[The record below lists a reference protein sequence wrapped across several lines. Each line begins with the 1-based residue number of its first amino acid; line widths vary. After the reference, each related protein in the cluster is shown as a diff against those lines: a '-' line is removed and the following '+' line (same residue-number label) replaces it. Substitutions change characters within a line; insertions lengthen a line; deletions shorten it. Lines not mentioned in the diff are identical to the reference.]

1 MLLVLLAAGSSS
13 RMKTSSKKE
22 WLPLGSGSVLSEA
35 LKAFLL
41 ALPNLRL
48 KAIAIAVNEGGLEDA
63 KRAVNLDPSIQG
75 LLRGI
80 PLFFCTGGKTRQE
93 SVLLSLE
100 ALDQANNGAG
110 GSLFDSEGALVLVHD
125 AARPFVSK
133 NVILRVIDG
142 ASHYGAAIPAVPA
155 VDTQKQLAG
164 DGFIAHH
171 LERRT
176 IAASQTPQGFVFKK
190 LLACHKLASATDREF
205 TDDSEVWDAFPDATG
220 GMRVRVV
227 EGDVR
232 NKKITFQSD
241 IPSARQ
247 QLRVGL
253 GEDLHRLVAGKKLLL
268 GGVEIPSPKGEE
280 AHSDGDVLLHAVCDA
295 LLGAAGMGDIGEHFS
310 DTSEKWRDA
319 DSKELLRTV
328 WNEVR
333 GEGFALVNLDCV
345 VHLEKPK
352 IAGFKDAIKFSVA
365 GILDVSPSQMSVKAK
380 TNEGLGDIGKGNA
393 VSVSCVCLLERH
405 I

>member
-1 MLLVLLAAGSSS
+1 MTEDVLLVLLAAGSSS
-13 RMKTSSKKE
+13 RMKTAVKKE

-35 LKAFLL
+35 FRAFLL
-41 ALPNLRL
+41 ALPL
-48 KAIAIAVNEGGLEDA
+48 KAIAIAVNEGGKEDA
-63 KRAVNLDPSIQG
+63 KRALNRDPSIQG

-100 ALDQANNGAG
+100 ALSQANKDVG
-110 GSLFDSEGALVLVHD
+110 GTLFSESALVLVHD
-125 AARPFVSK
+125 AARPFVSAET
-133 NVILRVIDG
+133 ILRVRDG
-142 ASHYGAAIPAVPA
+142 ASRYGAAIPAVPA

-176 IAASQTPQGFVFKK
+176 IAASQTPQGFVFEK

-205 TDDSEVWDAFPDATG
+205 TDDSEVWDAFPDVTG

-227 EGDVR
+227 EGDVQ

-241 IPSARQ
+241 IPAARR
-247 QLRVGL
+247 QLCVGL
-253 GEDLHRLVAGKKLLL
+253 GDDLHRLVAGRRLLL

-295 LLGAAGMGDIGEHFS
+295 LLGATGGGDIGEHFS
-310 DTSEKWRDA
+310 DTSEKWRGA
-319 DSKELLRTV
+319 DSRELLRAV
-328 WNEVR
+328 WDDVR
-333 GEGFALVNLDCV
+333 REGFVLVNLDCV

-352 IAGFKDAIKFSVA
+352 ISVFKEEIRHSVA
-365 GILDVSPSQMSVKAK
+365 DLLDVSPSQVSVKAK
-380 TNEGLGDIGKGNA
+380 TNEGLGDIGGGNA
-393 VSVSCVCLLERH
+393 VSVSCVCLLEKLT
-405 I
+405 